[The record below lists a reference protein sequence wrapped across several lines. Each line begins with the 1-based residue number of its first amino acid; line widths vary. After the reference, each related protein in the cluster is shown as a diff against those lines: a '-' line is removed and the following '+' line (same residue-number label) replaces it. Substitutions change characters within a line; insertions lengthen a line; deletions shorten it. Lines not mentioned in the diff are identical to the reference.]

1 MCFVLIMLRVRYVLC
16 VNYAKSQI
24 CAKNCVNYA
33 KSQICA
39 MWLLCYAVEP
49 KSFVIRTPELEFILL
64 LCDKHVP
71 VSKLYLCQKL
81 KSVMGTKQM
90 CQKLKSVMGTEQM
103 CQKLKSVMGTEQSQ
117 EQIC

>member
-1 MCFVLIMLRVRYVLC
+1 MCYVLSMLRVRYVL
-16 VNYAKSQI
+16 
-24 CAKNCVNYA
+24 CVNYA

-49 KSFVIRTPELEFILL
+49 KSFVIRTSELESILL

-81 KSVMGTKQM
+81 KSVMGT
-90 CQKLKSVMGTEQM
+90 
-103 CQKLKSVMGTEQSQ
+103 EQSQ